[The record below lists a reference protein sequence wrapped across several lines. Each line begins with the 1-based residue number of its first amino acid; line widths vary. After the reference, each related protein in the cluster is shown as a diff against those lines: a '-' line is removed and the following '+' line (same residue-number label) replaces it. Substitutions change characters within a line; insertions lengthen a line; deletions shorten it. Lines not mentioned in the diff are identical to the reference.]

1 MENATSNH
9 LHFWIMKWY
18 LGFFDKVKLTEVI
31 FLSNLKKKDT
41 FTKKIEGIRLKIR
54 VVVETGDDEEDD
66 DQSQV
71 EIVKILSIP
80 TPFKVS

>member
-1 MENATSNH
+1 
-9 LHFWIMKWY
+9 MKWY